1 VQNKLNLL
9 QKNVDTA
16 SIFLVDKLIDKAAKM
31 TSDEMTGE
39 EMRYQ
44 VTMRMTSV
52 HQVIVQA
59 RSPEDAEYVAEAID
73 MEKWRFIEG
82 YTEILDV
89 SPDYFLRPV
98 KE

>member
-1 VQNKLNLL
+1 MSETEK
-9 QKNVDTA
+9 
-16 SIFLVDKLIDKAAKM
+16 
-31 TSDEMTGE
+31 
-39 EMRYQ
+39 RYQ

-82 YTEILDV
+82 FTEILDV
-89 SPDYFLRPV
+89 SPDYFLKRV
-98 KE
+98 KN

>member
-1 VQNKLNLL
+1 VVPFSTWLEKVVMSETE
-9 QKNVDTA
+9 K
-16 SIFLVDKLIDKAAKM
+16 
-31 TSDEMTGE
+31 
-39 EMRYQ
+39 RYQ

-82 YTEILDV
+82 FTEILDV
-89 SPDYFLRPV
+89 SPDYFLKRV
-98 KE
+98 KN

>member
-1 VQNKLNLL
+1 MVSANAMSQ
-9 QKNVDTA
+9 
-16 SIFLVDKLIDKAAKM
+16 
-31 TSDEMTGE
+31 

-73 MEKWRFIEG
+73 MEKWKLIEG
-82 YTEILDV
+82 FTEILDV
-89 SPDYFLRPV
+89 SPDYFLKRV
-98 KE
+98 KN

>member
-1 VQNKLNLL
+1 
-9 QKNVDTA
+9 
-16 SIFLVDKLIDKAAKM
+16 
-31 TSDEMTGE
+31 
-39 EMRYQ
+39 
-44 VTMRMTSV
+44 MTSV

-82 YTEILDV
+82 FTEILDV
-89 SPDYFLRPV
+89 SPDYFLRPI

>member
-1 VQNKLNLL
+1 M
-9 QKNVDTA
+9 
-16 SIFLVDKLIDKAAKM
+16 SE
-31 TSDEMTGE
+31 S

-73 MEKWRFIEG
+73 MEKWRYIEG
-82 YTEILDV
+82 FTEILDV

-98 KE
+98 EG

>member
-1 VQNKLNLL
+1 MSETEV
-9 QKNVDTA
+9 
-16 SIFLVDKLIDKAAKM
+16 
-31 TSDEMTGE
+31 
-39 EMRYQ
+39 RYQ

-82 YTEILDV
+82 FTEILDV

-98 KE
+98 EG

>member
-1 VQNKLNLL
+1 MLSN
-9 QKNVDTA
+9 D
-16 SIFLVDKLIDKAAKM
+16 LVSTNAM
-31 TSDEMTGE
+31 SQ

-82 YTEILDV
+82 FTEILDV

-98 KE
+98 EG